1 MLFLMK
7 PLREIQM
14 THENHKLIDHIDS
27 INDNLNKIEQ
37 SSKRNTDN
45 VGIIW
50 LTLLSYIIY
59 IEFFK

>member
-1 MLFLMK
+1 
-7 PLREIQM
+7 M
-14 THENHKLIDHIDS
+14 THENHKLIDHIYS

-45 VGIIW
+45 VGVIW

>member
-7 PLREIQM
+7 PLSQIQM
-14 THENHKLIDHIDS
+14 TNENYKLLNHVDS

-37 SSKRNTDN
+37 SSKRNTNN
-45 VGIIW
+45 VGVIW
-50 LTLLSYIIY
+50 LTLLSYIIC